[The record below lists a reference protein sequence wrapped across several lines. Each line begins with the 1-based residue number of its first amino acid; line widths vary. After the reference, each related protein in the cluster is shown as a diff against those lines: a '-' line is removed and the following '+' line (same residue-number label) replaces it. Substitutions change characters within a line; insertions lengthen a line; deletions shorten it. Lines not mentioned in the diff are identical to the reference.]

1 MDLVTAA
8 KRVRDFEGQSLKSV
22 LASIERGLQ
31 NVDLK
36 AAEPTY
42 SAYNINKG
50 LLEAA
55 LTLKKQVAQINVV
68 IHAIGLLSS
77 LPFVLK
83 PNEVIESMSLGAGNT
98 GRPFDLETNIQ
109 VAEFKFIDWKGGA
122 EAIRQNSLFKDFFN
136 LAEYKTNKR
145 RVLYVV
151 GLTYPMKFFNG
162 SREIRS
168 VLSRNN
174 KLWTQF
180 KNRYGARFA
189 VVNEYYEYRK
199 NLVEIVDISDFIKPN
214 S

>member
-1 MDLVTAA
+1 MDLITAV
-8 KRVRDFEGQSLKSV
+8 KMVRDFEGQSLKSI
-22 LASIERGLQ
+22 LSSIEQRLQ
-31 NVDLK
+31 NSDLRD
-36 AAEPTY
+36 AESTY

-68 IHAIGLLSS
+68 IHAVGLLSS

-98 GRPFDLETNIQ
+98 GRHFDLETSSQ

-122 EAIRQNSLFKDFFN
+122 EAIRQNSLFKDFFS
-136 LAEYKTNKR
+136 LSEYKTNKR

-162 SREIRS
+162 NRAIRS

-180 KNRYGARFA
+180 KNRYGSRFT
-189 VVNEYYEYRK
+189 VVSEYYEYRK
-199 NLVEIVDISDFIKPN
+199 NLVEIVDISDFVKI
-214 S
+214 SS